1 MEPYKLPA
9 FAENDLVK
17 TSHNMIEVNPFNP
30 LTAEWAL
37 RALVDFTLSNARRF
51 YSSMGNPLDGKG
63 LRHTHQGK
71 NIIFRLLGK
80 ATAKTVLKKSVQAC
94 HSRPWGSAYVSK
106 SLLGDS
112 PLNQFPVGSLPLL
125 SSWRLTLI
133 GACYG
138 PIDNLEA
145 GIGTERRNYAVFWR
159 H

>member
-1 MEPYKLPA
+1 MEPYKLLA
-9 FAENDLVK
+9 CAENDLVK
-17 TSHNMIEVNPFNP
+17 TSHNMIEVNPF
-30 LTAEWAL
+30 
-37 RALVDFTLSNARRF
+37 
-51 YSSMGNPLDGKG
+51 K
-63 LRHTHQGK
+63 THPSGQK
-71 NIIFRLLGK
+71 IFRLLGK
-80 ATAKTVLKKSVQAC
+80 ATAKSVLKKSVQAC

-145 GIGTERRNYAVFWR
+145 GIGTERRNYAVF
-159 H
+159 